1 MGIGFNNKFRS
12 FQAHKVD
19 QFIKTYG
26 EKFTF
31 VRQSL
36 DEFGEPDPDREF
48 ALYQLDGVYHEEVPH
63 LYVVETSADAS
74 TWRQKPSS
82 MIIMRASDAEL
93 VHLQD
98 LVPYHGKCFRV
109 IEKSDVA
116 ERSFTVNLSL
126 EEVQSDVLE
135 FPS

>member
-1 MGIGFNNKFRS
+1 MSVGFNNKFRN
-12 FQAHKVD
+12 FQSHKVD
-19 QFIKTYG
+19 QFIKVYG

-36 DEFGEPDPDREF
+36 NEFGEPDPEREF

-63 LYVVETSADAS
+63 MYIVETSADAS
-74 TWRQKPSS
+74 TRRQKPSA
-82 MIIMRASDAEL
+82 MILIRASEAET

-98 LVPYHGKCFRV
+98 LVLYRDKCLRV

-116 ERSFTVNLSL
+116 ERAFTVNLSL
-126 EEVQSDVLE
+126 EEVQSDVHE
-135 FPS
+135 FSS